1 MGLDTSHDAFHGAYS
16 AFNRLRQEVSRA
28 RGGSFPPHAMTYT
41 VPPKP
46 EDPKPRYVEVTDLD
60 LISAIQRGALTD
72 PIGGEVNGKWYAEAH
87 SLRQFRGLPVEFDV

>member
-1 MGLDTSHDAFHGAYS
+1 
-16 AFNRLRQEVSRA
+16 
-28 RGGSFPPHAMTYT
+28 MTYT